1 MSEHIEQPS
10 YGDLLDTVRGLV
22 RYTRA
27 ARQYL
32 PLHLGTNLVE
42 LSVAAEDLVLRAECV
57 QEDAASA
64 LTSVDVELMY
74 QQSLEQRGHVN
85 IEEEK

>member
-1 MSEHIEQPS
+1 MSSHVEQPC

-42 LSVAAEDLVLRAECV
+42 LAVSAEDQLLRAEV
-57 QEDAASA
+57 VMEDAA
-64 LTSVDVELMY
+64 DDHWWE
-74 QQSLEQRGHVN
+74 RGAQ
-85 IEEEK
+85 

>member
-1 MSEHIEQPS
+1 MSEHIEQPC

-42 LSVAAEDLVLRAECV
+42 LAVSAEDQVLRAEV
-57 QEDAASA
+57 VMEDATSS
-64 LTSVDVELMY
+64 LTDVDVENMW
-74 QQSLEQRGHVN
+74 QGHVN
-85 IEEEK
+85 LEEGKA

>member
-1 MSEHIEQPS
+1 MSSHVEQPS

-42 LSVAAEDLVLRAECV
+42 LAVSAEDQVLRAEIV
-57 QEDAASA
+57 QEEAH
-64 LTSVDVELMY
+64 
-74 QQSLEQRGHVN
+74 GG
-85 IEEEK
+85 

>member
-1 MSEHIEQPS
+1 MSSHVEQPS

-42 LSVAAEDLVLRAECV
+42 LAVSAEDQLLRAEV
-57 QEDAASA
+57 VTEDAASS
-64 LTSVDVELMY
+64 LTDADIDDMFRVHN
-74 QQSLEQRGHVN
+74 Q
-85 IEEEK
+85 EEERA

>member
-1 MSEHIEQPS
+1 MSSHVEQPS

-42 LSVAAEDLVLRAECV
+42 LAVSAEDQLLRAEV
-57 QEDAASA
+57 VTEDAASS
-64 LTSVDVELMY
+64 LTDADIDDMFRVRN
-74 QQSLEQRGHVN
+74 Q
-85 IEEEK
+85 EEERA

>member
-22 RYTRA
+22 RYSRA

-42 LSVAAEDLVLRAECV
+42 LSTSALDQVLRAECV
-57 QEDAASA
+57 QEDAASS
-64 LTSVDVELMY
+64 LTDVDIEDMY
-74 QQSLEQRGHVN
+74 RGHIN
-85 IEEEK
+85 LEEGRA

>member
-1 MSEHIEQPS
+1 MSSHVEQPS
-10 YGDLLDTVRGLV
+10 YSDLLDTVRGLV

-42 LSVAAEDLVLRAECV
+42 LAVSAEDQVLRAEV
-57 QEDAASA
+57 VTEDAASS
-64 LTSVDVELMY
+64 LTDVD
-74 QQSLEQRGHVN
+74 
-85 IEEEK
+85 IEEMYRSHINLEEGKI

>member
-1 MSEHIEQPS
+1 MSSHVEQPC

-42 LSVAAEDLVLRAECV
+42 LAVSAEDQLLRAECV
-57 QEDAASA
+57 QEDAASS
-64 LTSVDVELMY
+64 LTDVDIENMWW
-74 QQSLEQRGHVN
+74 EHVYP
-85 IEEEK
+85 EEGRA